1 MKLGGYLRRKFCV
14 PVVVDYTEP
23 QISNFVIEYLC
34 NDEKVRKTVLAYL
47 SGVRNSVLLAAT
59 FWAVPAPEVQFR
71 LQL

>member
-23 QISNFVIEYLC
+23 QISNFVSEDLR

-47 SGVRNSVLLAAT
+47 CGVRYSVLLAAT
-59 FWAVPAPEVQFR
+59 FWAVPEVQFR